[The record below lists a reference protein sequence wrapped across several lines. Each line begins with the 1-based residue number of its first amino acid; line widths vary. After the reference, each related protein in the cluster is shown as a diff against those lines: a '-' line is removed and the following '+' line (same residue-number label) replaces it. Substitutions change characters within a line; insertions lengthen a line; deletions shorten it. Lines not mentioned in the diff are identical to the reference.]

1 MPRVKKSVKSRKWRK
16 GVLEEAKGYR
26 GGRGRLYRIA
36 TEAVDR
42 AHKFAYRDRKA
53 KKRVFRSL
61 WITRINAAARA
72 HNLTYSQLISGLNK
86 AAIEIDRKVLAEI
99 AVSDPLGFSKIVELA
114 KGRNTNAERP
124 E

>member
-1 MPRVKKSVKSRKWRK
+1 MPRVKKSVKSRKRRK
-16 GVLEEAKGYR
+16 GILEEAKGYR

-61 WITRINAAARA
+61 WITRINAAART
-72 HNLTYSQLISGLNK
+72 HELTYSQLISGLEK
-86 AAIEIDRKVLAEI
+86 AEVKIDRKILAEM
-99 AVSDPLGFSKIVELA
+99 AVSDPAGFSKLVEIA
-114 KGRNTNAERP
+114 KGQRA
-124 E
+124 

>member
-1 MPRVKKSVKSRKWRK
+1 MPRVKKSVKSRKRRK
-16 GVLEEAKGYR
+16 GVLKEAKGYR

-61 WITRINAAARA
+61 WITRINAAARS
-72 HNLTYSQLISGLNK
+72 HDLTYSQLIRGLNK
-86 AAIEIDRKVLAEI
+86 AQVEIDRKILAEM
-99 AVSDPLGFSKIVELA
+99 AYSDPVGFAKIVEVA
-114 KGRNTNAERP
+114 KGQLA
-124 E
+124 

>member
-1 MPRVKKSVKSRKWRK
+1 MPRVKKSVKSRKRRK

-26 GGRGRLYRIA
+26 GGRGRLYRHA

-42 AHKFAYRDRKA
+42 AHKFAYRDRKV

-61 WITRINAAARA
+61 WITRINAAARV

-114 KGRNTNAERP
+114 KGQRA
-124 E
+124 

>member
-1 MPRVKKSVKSRKWRK
+1 MPRVKKSVKSRKRRK

-26 GGRGRLYRIA
+26 GGSGRLYRKA

-42 AHKFAYRDRKA
+42 AHKFAYRDRKV

-61 WITRINAAARA
+61 WITRINAAARV

-114 KGRNTNAERP
+114 KGQRA
-124 E
+124 

>member
-1 MPRVKKSVKSRKWRK
+1 MPRVKKSVKTRKRRK
-16 GVLEEAKGYR
+16 RVLEEAKGYR
-26 GGRGRLYRIA
+26 GARGRLYRIA

-72 HNLTYSQLISGLNK
+72 HDLTYNQLISGLNK
-86 AAIEIDRKVLAEI
+86 AQMEIDRKILAEI
-99 AVSDPLGFSKIVELA
+99 AVSDPLGFSKIVEIA
-114 KGRNTNAERP
+114 KGQRA
-124 E
+124 